1 METFFYTEAFHAM
14 RVKKIRHKNSF
25 RDNAAGGALAC
36 RANQAY
42 GTTAR
47 NVSINLAEFPR
58 VFPKGP
64 TGHQPHGASRRRG
77 RSAAAGGESRMRQA

>member
-1 METFFYTEAFHAM
+1 METFFYKEAFHAM

-42 GTTAR
+42 GTSAR

-58 VFPKGP
+58 DRLLAGQAV
-64 TGHQPHGASRRRG
+64 ASRHDQDPWLVVG
-77 RSAAAGGESRMRQA
+77 SATTG